1 MTRKLAILLMLMTLG
16 WGSVLGQSVE
26 SLRKDIERDRQELS
40 RIEGLLQKNTASKK
54 SSERE
59 LKLIRNTI
67 SGRRK
72 VIRKLDNQINA
83 LVVSVERKQQQLSQ
97 GQKRLESLR
106 REYAGYIYE
115 GYKSSLR
122 GDALT
127 FLLSARDFND
137 ANRRLGYMRRA
148 AEARRQT
155 AAEIDSIST
164 VLAVQIEELGARKQE
179 LSDTRS
185 SRQKELKTLRSDEST
200 QQKKVAQLTST
211 EKNLKSKANAARK
224 KIEQAQRKI
233 NSLIA
238 DETKK
243 KSGRTQAQID
253 ADVILSGQFGQ
264 NKGKMPYPVRGG
276 VIIDH
281 FGRQNHHLYSNMVIN
296 NGGINIAGQA
306 GDPVKCVFDG
316 EVRTILSLANLGQN
330 TAVLVRHGDYF
341 TVYQNI
347 VNVSVKVG
355 DKVTINQTIGTLPT
369 VGTEDDHYLH
379 FEIWQNNQ
387 KLNPEYWLNR

>member
-1 MTRKLAILLMLMTLG
+1 MTRKLIILLGLVVG
-16 WGSVLGQSVE
+16 WVSLHGQSIE
-26 SLRKDIERDRQELS
+26 SLRKDIERDRKELNK
-40 RIEGLLQKNTASKK
+40 IEQLLKANTASKQ

-72 VIRKLDNQINA
+72 VIRKLDSQISS
-83 LVVSVERKQQQLSQ
+83 LVVSVERKQQELDH
-97 GQKRLESLR
+97 GQKELERLR

-122 GDALT
+122 GDAFT
-127 FLLSARDFND
+127 FLFSSKDFND
-137 ANRRLGYMRRA
+137 ANRRLAYMRHA
-148 AEARRQT
+148 AAARRQT
-155 AAEIDSIST
+155 AAEIDSIAK
-164 VLAVQIEELGARKQE
+164 VLTVQIEELDARKQE
-179 LSDTRS
+179 LSETRD
-185 SRQKELKTLRSDEST
+185 SRQKELKTLRSDEDS
-200 QQKKVAQLTST
+200 QKKKVAQFSST
-211 EKNLKSKANAARK
+211 EKNLKSKATAARK
-224 KIEQAQRKI
+224 KIEQAQKKI
-233 NSLIA
+233 NALIA
-238 DETKK
+238 AETKK

-281 FGRQNHHLYSNMVIN
+281 FGRQNHHLYSNMIID
-296 NGGINIAGQA
+296 NGGVNIGGKA

-316 EVRTILSLANLGQN
+316 EVRTILSLTNLGQN

-355 DKVTINQTIGTLPT
+355 DKVSINQTIGTLPT
-369 VGTEDDHYLH
+369 TTNQDDHYLH
-379 FEIWQNNQ
+379 FEVWQNNQ

>member
-1 MTRKLAILLMLMTLG
+1 MTRKLIILLGLVVG
-16 WGSVLGQSVE
+16 WVSLHGQSIE
-26 SLRKDIERDRQELS
+26 SLRKDIERDRKELNK
-40 RIEGLLQKNTASKK
+40 IEQLLKANTASKQ

-67 SGRRK
+67 SGRRN
-72 VIRKLDNQINA
+72 VIRKLDSQISS
-83 LVVSVERKQQQLSQ
+83 LVVSVERKQQELDR
-97 GQKRLESLR
+97 GQKELERLR

-122 GDALT
+122 GDAFT
-127 FLLSARDFND
+127 FLFSSKDFND
-137 ANRRLGYMRRA
+137 ANRRLAYMRHA
-148 AEARRQT
+148 AAARRQT
-155 AAEIDSIST
+155 AAEIDSIAK
-164 VLAVQIEELGARKQE
+164 VLTSQIDELDARKQE
-179 LSDTRS
+179 LSETRD
-185 SRQKELKTLRSDEST
+185 SRQKELKTLRSSEDT
-200 QQKKVAQLTST
+200 QKKKVAQLSST
-211 EKNLKSKANAARK
+211 EKNLKSKATAARK
-224 KIEQAQRKI
+224 KIEQAQKKI
-233 NSLIA
+233 NALIA
-238 DETKK
+238 AETKK

-281 FGRQNHHLYSNMVIN
+281 FGRQNHHLYSNMIID
-296 NGGINIAGQA
+296 NGGVNIAGKA

-316 EVRTILSLANLGQN
+316 EVRTILSLTNLGQN

-369 VGTEDDHYLH
+369 TTNQDDHYLH
-379 FEIWQNNQ
+379 FEVWQNNQ

>member
-1 MTRKLAILLMLMTLG
+1 MTRKLIILLGLVVG
-16 WGSVLGQSVE
+16 WVSLHGQSIE
-26 SLRKDIERDRQELS
+26 SLRKDIERDRKELNK
-40 RIEGLLQKNTASKK
+40 IEQLLKANTASKQ

-72 VIRKLDNQINA
+72 VIRKLDSQIGS
-83 LVVSVERKQQQLSQ
+83 LVVSVERKQQELDR
-97 GQKRLESLR
+97 GQKELERLR

-122 GDALT
+122 GDAFT
-127 FLLSARDFND
+127 FLFSSKDFND
-137 ANRRLGYMRRA
+137 ANRRLAYMRHA
-148 AEARRQT
+148 AAARRQT
-155 AAEIDSIST
+155 AAEIDSIAK
-164 VLAVQIEELGARKQE
+164 VLTVQIEELDARKQE
-179 LSDTRS
+179 LSETRD
-185 SRQKELKTLRSDEST
+185 SRQKELKTLRSDEDT
-200 QQKKVAQLTST
+200 HKKKVAQLSST
-211 EKNLKSKANAARK
+211 EKNLKSKATAARK
-224 KIEQAQRKI
+224 KIEQAQKKI
-233 NSLIA
+233 NALIA
-238 DETKK
+238 AETKK

-281 FGRQNHHLYSNMVIN
+281 FGRQNHHLYSNMVID
-296 NGGINIAGQA
+296 NGGVNIGGKA

-316 EVRTILSLANLGQN
+316 EVRTILSLTNLGQN

-355 DKVTINQTIGTLPT
+355 DKVSINQTIGTLPT
-369 VGTEDDHYLH
+369 TTNQDDHYLH
-379 FEIWQNNQ
+379 FEVWQNNQ
-387 KLNPEYWLNR
+387 KLNPEHWLNR

>member
-1 MTRKLAILLMLMTLG
+1 MTRKLIILLSLLTLG
-16 WGSVLGQSVE
+16 WGSLRGQSIE
-26 SLRKDIERDRQELS
+26 SLRKDIERDRQELT
-40 RIEGLLQKNTASKK
+40 RIEGLLKTNTASKK

-72 VIRKLDNQINA
+72 VIRKLDSQINS
-83 LVVSVERKQQQLSQ
+83 LVVSVERKQQQLER
-97 GQKRLESLR
+97 GQRQLERLR

-122 GDALT
+122 GDAFT
-127 FLLSARDFND
+127 FLFSSRDFND
-137 ANRRLGYMRRA
+137 ANRRLAYMRHA
-148 AEARRQT
+148 AAARRQK
-155 AAEIDSIST
+155 AAEIDSLSKSLT
-164 VLAVQIEELGARKQE
+164 AQIEELDTRKQE
-179 LSDTRS
+179 LSETRS

-200 QQKKVAQLTST
+200 QQKKVAQLTSK
-211 EKNLKSKANAARK
+211 EKNLKSKANAARR

-233 NSLIA
+233 NALIA
-238 DETKK
+238 AETKK

-281 FGRQNHHLYSNMVIN
+281 FGRQNHHLYSNMVID
-296 NGGINIAGQA
+296 NGGVNIAGKA
-306 GDPVKCVFDG
+306 GDAVKCVFDG
-316 EVRTILSLANLGQN
+316 EVRTILSLTNLGQN

-355 DKVTINQTIGTLPT
+355 DKVSINQTIGTLPT
-369 VGTEDDHYLH
+369 SGSEDDHYLH
-379 FEIWQNNQ
+379 FEVWQNNQ

>member
-1 MTRKLAILLMLMTLG
+1 MTRKLIILLGLVVG
-16 WGSVLGQSVE
+16 WVSLHGQSIE
-26 SLRKDIERDRQELS
+26 SLRKDIERDRKELNK
-40 RIEGLLQKNTASKK
+40 IEQLLKANTASKQ

-72 VIRKLDNQINA
+72 VIRKLDSQISS
-83 LVVSVERKQQQLSQ
+83 LVVSVERKQQELDH
-97 GQKRLESLR
+97 GQKELERLR

-122 GDALT
+122 GDAFT
-127 FLLSARDFND
+127 FLFSSKDFND
-137 ANRRLGYMRRA
+137 ANRRLAYMRHA
-148 AEARRQT
+148 AAARRQT
-155 AAEIDSIST
+155 AAEIDSIAK
-164 VLAVQIEELGARKQE
+164 VLTVQIEELDARKQE
-179 LSDTRS
+179 LSETRD
-185 SRQKELKTLRSDEST
+185 SRQKELKTLRSDEDS
-200 QQKKVAQLTST
+200 QKKKVAQLSST
-211 EKNLKSKANAARK
+211 EKNLKSKATAARK
-224 KIEQAQRKI
+224 KIEQAQKKI
-233 NSLIA
+233 NALIA
-238 DETKK
+238 AETKK

-281 FGRQNHHLYSNMVIN
+281 FGRQNHHLYSNMIID
-296 NGGINIAGQA
+296 NGGVNIGGKA

-316 EVRTILSLANLGQN
+316 EVRTILSLTNLGQN

-369 VGTEDDHYLH
+369 TTNQDDHYLH
-379 FEIWQNNQ
+379 FEVWQNNQ

>member
-1 MTRKLAILLMLMTLG
+1 MTRKLIILLGLVVG
-16 WGSVLGQSVE
+16 WVSLHGQSIE
-26 SLRKDIERDRQELS
+26 SLRKDIERDRKELNK
-40 RIEGLLQKNTASKK
+40 IEQLLKANTASKQ

-72 VIRKLDNQINA
+72 VIRKLDSQISS
-83 LVVSVERKQQQLSQ
+83 LVVSVERKQQELDH
-97 GQKRLESLR
+97 GQKELERLR

-122 GDALT
+122 GDAFT
-127 FLLSARDFND
+127 FLFSSKDFND
-137 ANRRLGYMRRA
+137 ANRRLAYMRHA
-148 AEARRQT
+148 AAARRQT
-155 AAEIDSIST
+155 AAEIDSIAK
-164 VLAVQIEELGARKQE
+164 VLTVQIEELDARKQE
-179 LSDTRS
+179 LSETRD
-185 SRQKELKTLRSDEST
+185 SRQKELKTLRSDEDS
-200 QQKKVAQLTST
+200 QKKKVAQFSST
-211 EKNLKSKANAARK
+211 EKNLKSKATAARK

-233 NSLIA
+233 NALIA
-238 DETKK
+238 AETKK

-281 FGRQNHHLYSNMVIN
+281 FGRQNHHLYSNMIID
-296 NGGINIAGQA
+296 NGGVNIGGKA

-316 EVRTILSLANLGQN
+316 EVRTILSLTNLGQN

-369 VGTEDDHYLH
+369 TTNQDDHYLH
-379 FEIWQNNQ
+379 FEVWQNNQ

>member
-1 MTRKLAILLMLMTLG
+1 MTRKLIILLGLVVG
-16 WGSVLGQSVE
+16 WVSLHGQSIE
-26 SLRKDIERDRQELS
+26 SLRKDIERDRKELNK
-40 RIEGLLQKNTASKK
+40 IEQLLKANTASKQ

-72 VIRKLDNQINA
+72 VIRKLDSQISS
-83 LVVSVERKQQQLSQ
+83 LVVSVERKQQELDH
-97 GQKRLESLR
+97 GQKELERLR

-122 GDALT
+122 GDAFT
-127 FLLSARDFND
+127 FLFSSKDFND
-137 ANRRLGYMRRA
+137 ANRRLAYMRHA
-148 AEARRQT
+148 AAARRQT
-155 AAEIDSIST
+155 AAEIDSIAK
-164 VLAVQIEELGARKQE
+164 VLTVQIEELDARKQE
-179 LSDTRS
+179 LSETRD
-185 SRQKELKTLRSDEST
+185 SRQKELKTLRSDEDS
-200 QQKKVAQLTST
+200 QKKKVAQYSST
-211 EKNLKSKANAARK
+211 EKNLKSKATAARK
-224 KIEQAQRKI
+224 KIEQAQKKI
-233 NSLIA
+233 NALIA
-238 DETKK
+238 AETKK

-281 FGRQNHHLYSNMVIN
+281 FGRQNHHLYSNMIID
-296 NGGINIAGQA
+296 NGGVNIGGKA

-316 EVRTILSLANLGQN
+316 EVRTILSLTNLGQN

-369 VGTEDDHYLH
+369 TTNQDDHYLH
-379 FEIWQNNQ
+379 FEVWQNNQ

>member
-1 MTRKLAILLMLMTLG
+1 MTRKLIILLGLVVG
-16 WGSVLGQSVE
+16 WVSLHGQSIE
-26 SLRKDIERDRQELS
+26 SLRKDIECDRKELNK
-40 RIEGLLQKNTASKK
+40 IEQLLKANTASKK

-67 SGRRK
+67 SGRRN
-72 VIRKLDNQINA
+72 VIRKLDSQISS
-83 LVVSVERKQQQLSQ
+83 LVVSVERKQQELDR
-97 GQKRLESLR
+97 GQKELERLR

-122 GDALT
+122 GDAFT
-127 FLLSARDFND
+127 FLFSSKDFND
-137 ANRRLGYMRRA
+137 ANRRLAYMRHA
-148 AEARRQT
+148 AAARRQT
-155 AAEIDSIST
+155 AAEIDSIAK
-164 VLAVQIEELGARKQE
+164 VLTSQIDELDARKQE
-179 LSDTRS
+179 LSETRD
-185 SRQKELKTLRSDEST
+185 SRQKELKTLRNSEDT
-200 QQKKVAQLTST
+200 QKKKVAQFSST
-211 EKNLKSKANAARK
+211 EKNLKSKATAARK
-224 KIEQAQRKI
+224 KIEQAQKKI
-233 NSLIA
+233 NALIA
-238 DETKK
+238 AETKK

-281 FGRQNHHLYSNMVIN
+281 FGRQNHHLYSNMIID
-296 NGGINIAGQA
+296 NGGVNIAGKA

-316 EVRTILSLANLGQN
+316 EVRTILSLTNLGQN

-369 VGTEDDHYLH
+369 TTNQDDHYLH
-379 FEIWQNNQ
+379 FEVWQNNQ

>member
-1 MTRKLAILLMLMTLG
+1 MTRKLIILLGLVVG
-16 WGSVLGQSVE
+16 WVSLHGQSIE
-26 SLRKDIERDRQELS
+26 SLRKDIERDRKELNK
-40 RIEGLLQKNTASKK
+40 IEQLLKANTASKQ

-67 SGRRK
+67 TGRRN
-72 VIRKLDNQINA
+72 VIRKLDSQIGS
-83 LVVSVERKQQQLSQ
+83 LVVSVERKQQELDR
-97 GQKRLESLR
+97 GQKELERLR

-122 GDALT
+122 GDAFT
-127 FLLSARDFND
+127 FLFSSKDFND
-137 ANRRLGYMRRA
+137 ANRRLAYMRHA
-148 AEARRQT
+148 AAARRQT
-155 AAEIDSIST
+155 AAKIDSIAK
-164 VLAVQIEELGARKQE
+164 VLTSQIEELDARKQE
-179 LSDTRS
+179 LAETRD
-185 SRQKELKTLRSDEST
+185 SRQKELKTLRNSEDT
-200 QQKKVAQLTST
+200 QKKKVAQLSST

-224 KIEQAQRKI
+224 KIEQAQKKI
-233 NSLIA
+233 NALIA
-238 DETKK
+238 AETKK

-281 FGRQNHHLYSNMVIN
+281 FGRQNHHLYSNMIID
-296 NGGINIAGQA
+296 NGGVNIGGKA

-316 EVRTILSLANLGQN
+316 EVRTILSLTNLGQN

-355 DKVTINQTIGTLPT
+355 DKVSINQTIGTLPT
-369 VGTEDDHYLH
+369 TTNQDDHYLH
-379 FEIWQNNQ
+379 FEVWQNNQ
-387 KLNPEYWLNR
+387 KLNPEHWLNR

>member
-1 MTRKLAILLMLMTLG
+1 MTRKLIILLGLVVG
-16 WGSVLGQSVE
+16 WVSLHGQSIE
-26 SLRKDIERDRQELS
+26 SLRKDIERDRKELNK
-40 RIEGLLQKNTASKK
+40 IEQLLKANTASKQ

-72 VIRKLDNQINA
+72 VIRKLDSQISS
-83 LVVSVERKQQQLSQ
+83 LVVSVERKQQELDH
-97 GQKRLESLR
+97 GQKELERLR

-122 GDALT
+122 GDAFT
-127 FLLSARDFND
+127 FLFSSKDFNE
-137 ANRRLGYMRRA
+137 ANRRLAYMRHA
-148 AEARRQT
+148 AAARRQT
-155 AAEIDSIST
+155 AAEIDSIAK
-164 VLAVQIEELGARKQE
+164 VLTVQIEELDARKQE
-179 LSDTRS
+179 LSETRD
-185 SRQKELKTLRSDEST
+185 SRQKELKTLRSDEDS
-200 QQKKVAQLTST
+200 QKKKVAQFSST
-211 EKNLKSKANAARK
+211 EKNLKSKATAARK

-233 NSLIA
+233 NALIA
-238 DETKK
+238 AETKK

-281 FGRQNHHLYSNMVIN
+281 FGRQNHHLYSNMIID
-296 NGGINIAGQA
+296 NGGVNIGGKA

-316 EVRTILSLANLGQN
+316 EVRTILSLTNLGQN

-369 VGTEDDHYLH
+369 TTNQDDHYLH
-379 FEIWQNNQ
+379 FEVWQNNQ

>member
-1 MTRKLAILLMLMTLG
+1 MTRKLIILLGLVVG
-16 WGSVLGQSVE
+16 WVSLHGQSIE
-26 SLRKDIERDRQELS
+26 SLRKDIERDRKELNK
-40 RIEGLLQKNTASKK
+40 IEQLLKANTASKQ

-67 SGRRK
+67 TGRRN
-72 VIRKLDNQINA
+72 VIRKLDSQIGS
-83 LVVSVERKQQQLSQ
+83 LVVSVERKQQELDR
-97 GQKRLESLR
+97 GQKELERLR

-122 GDALT
+122 GDAFT
-127 FLLSARDFND
+127 FLFSSKDFND
-137 ANRRLGYMRRA
+137 ANRRLAYMRHA
-148 AEARRQT
+148 AAARRQT
-155 AAEIDSIST
+155 AAEIDSIAK
-164 VLAVQIEELGARKQE
+164 VLTSQIEELDARKQE
-179 LSDTRS
+179 LAETRD
-185 SRQKELKTLRSDEST
+185 SRQKELKTLRNSEDT
-200 QQKKVAQLTST
+200 QKKKVAQLSST
-211 EKNLKSKANAARK
+211 EKNLKSKATAARK
-224 KIEQAQRKI
+224 KIEQAQKKI

-238 DETKK
+238 AETKK

-281 FGRQNHHLYSNMVIN
+281 FGRQNHHLYSNMIID
-296 NGGINIAGQA
+296 NGGVNIGGKA

-316 EVRTILSLANLGQN
+316 EVRTILSLTNLGQN

-355 DKVTINQTIGTLPT
+355 DKVSINQTIGTLPT
-369 VGTEDDHYLH
+369 TTNQDDHYLH
-379 FEIWQNNQ
+379 FEVWQNNQ
-387 KLNPEYWLNR
+387 KLNPEHWLNR

>member
-1 MTRKLAILLMLMTLG
+1 MTRKLIILLGLVVG
-16 WGSVLGQSVE
+16 WVSLYGQSIE
-26 SLRKDIERDRQELS
+26 SLRKDIERDRKELNK
-40 RIEGLLQKNTASKK
+40 IEQLLKANTASKQ

-67 SGRRK
+67 SGRRN
-72 VIRKLDNQINA
+72 VIRKLDSQISS
-83 LVVSVERKQQQLSQ
+83 LVVSVERKQQELDR
-97 GQKRLESLR
+97 GQKELERLR

-122 GDALT
+122 GDAFT
-127 FLLSARDFND
+127 FLFSSKDFND
-137 ANRRLGYMRRA
+137 ANRRLAYMRHA
-148 AEARRQT
+148 AAARRQT
-155 AAEIDSIST
+155 AAEIDSIAN
-164 VLAVQIEELGARKQE
+164 VLTSQIDELDARKQE
-179 LSDTRS
+179 LSETRD
-185 SRQKELKTLRSDEST
+185 SRQKELKTLRSSEDT
-200 QQKKVAQLTST
+200 QKKKVAQLSST
-211 EKNLKSKANAARK
+211 EKNLKSKATAARK
-224 KIEQAQRKI
+224 KIEQAQKKI
-233 NSLIA
+233 NALIA
-238 DETKK
+238 AETKK

-281 FGRQNHHLYSNMVIN
+281 FGRQNHHLYSNMIID
-296 NGGINIAGQA
+296 NGGVNIAGKA

-316 EVRTILSLANLGQN
+316 EVRTILSLTNLGQN

-369 VGTEDDHYLH
+369 TTNQDDHYLH
-379 FEIWQNNQ
+379 FEVWQNNQ

>member
-1 MTRKLAILLMLMTLG
+1 MG
-16 WGSVLGQSVE
+16 WVSLHGQSIE
-26 SLRKDIERDRQELS
+26 SLRKDIERDRKELNK
-40 RIEGLLQKNTASKK
+40 IEQLLKANTASKQ

-67 SGRRK
+67 TGRRN
-72 VIRKLDNQINA
+72 VIRKLDSQIGS
-83 LVVSVERKQQQLSQ
+83 LVVSVERKQQELDR
-97 GQKRLESLR
+97 GQKELERLR

-122 GDALT
+122 GDAFT
-127 FLLSARDFND
+127 FLFSSKDFND
-137 ANRRLGYMRRA
+137 ANRRLAYMRHA
-148 AEARRQT
+148 AAARRQT
-155 AAEIDSIST
+155 AAEIDSIAK
-164 VLAVQIEELGARKQE
+164 VLTSQIEELDARKQE
-179 LSDTRS
+179 LAETRD
-185 SRQKELKTLRSDEST
+185 SRQKELKTLRNSEDT
-200 QQKKVAQLTST
+200 QKKKVAQLSST
-211 EKNLKSKANAARK
+211 EKNLKSKATAARK
-224 KIEQAQRKI
+224 KIEQAQKKI
-233 NSLIA
+233 NALIA
-238 DETKK
+238 AETKK

-281 FGRQNHHLYSNMVIN
+281 FGRQNHHLYSNMIID
-296 NGGINIAGQA
+296 NGGVNIGGKA

-316 EVRTILSLANLGQN
+316 EVRTILSLTNLGQN

-355 DKVTINQTIGTLPT
+355 DKVSINQTIGTLPT
-369 VGTEDDHYLH
+369 TTNQDDHYLH
-379 FEIWQNNQ
+379 FEVWQNNQ
-387 KLNPEYWLNR
+387 KLNPEHWLNR

>member
-1 MTRKLAILLMLMTLG
+1 MTRKLIILLGLVVG
-16 WGSVLGQSVE
+16 WVSLHGQSIE
-26 SLRKDIERDRQELS
+26 SLRKDIERDRKELNK
-40 RIEGLLQKNTASKK
+40 IEQLLKANTASKQ

-67 SGRRK
+67 TGRRN
-72 VIRKLDNQINA
+72 VIRKLDSQIGS
-83 LVVSVERKQQQLSQ
+83 LVVSVERKQQELDR
-97 GQKRLESLR
+97 GQKELERLR

-122 GDALT
+122 GDAFT
-127 FLLSARDFND
+127 FLFSSKDFND
-137 ANRRLGYMRRA
+137 ANRRLAYMRHA
-148 AEARRQT
+148 AAARRQT
-155 AAEIDSIST
+155 AAEIDSIAK
-164 VLAVQIEELGARKQE
+164 VLTSQIEELDARKQE
-179 LSDTRS
+179 LAETRD
-185 SRQKELKTLRSDEST
+185 SRQKELKTLRNSEDT
-200 QQKKVAQLTST
+200 QKKKVAELSST
-211 EKNLKSKANAARK
+211 EKNLKSKATAARK
-224 KIEQAQRKI
+224 KIEQAQKKI
-233 NSLIA
+233 NALIA
-238 DETKK
+238 AETKK

-281 FGRQNHHLYSNMVIN
+281 FGRQNHHLYSNMIID
-296 NGGINIAGQA
+296 NGGVNIGGKA

-316 EVRTILSLANLGQN
+316 EVRTILSLTNLGQN

-355 DKVTINQTIGTLPT
+355 DKVSINQTIGTLPT
-369 VGTEDDHYLH
+369 TTNQDDHYLH
-379 FEIWQNNQ
+379 FEVWQNNQ
-387 KLNPEYWLNR
+387 KLNPEHWLNR

>member
-1 MTRKLAILLMLMTLG
+1 MTRKLIILLGLVVG
-16 WGSVLGQSVE
+16 WVSLHGQSIE
-26 SLRKDIERDRQELS
+26 SLRKDIERDRKELNK
-40 RIEGLLQKNTASKK
+40 IEQLLKANTASKQ

-67 SGRRK
+67 SGRRN
-72 VIRKLDNQINA
+72 VIRKLDSQISS
-83 LVVSVERKQQQLSQ
+83 LVVSVERKQQELDR
-97 GQKRLESLR
+97 GQKELERLR

-122 GDALT
+122 GDAFT
-127 FLLSARDFND
+127 FLFSSKDFND
-137 ANRRLGYMRRA
+137 ANRRLAYMRHA
-148 AEARRQT
+148 AAARRQT
-155 AAEIDSIST
+155 AAEIDSIAK
-164 VLAVQIEELGARKQE
+164 VLTSQIEELDARKQE
-179 LSDTRS
+179 LSETRD
-185 SRQKELKTLRSDEST
+185 SRQKELKTLRNSEDT
-200 QQKKVAQLTST
+200 QKKKVAQFSST
-211 EKNLKSKANAARK
+211 EKNLKSKATAARK
-224 KIEQAQRKI
+224 KIEQAQKKI
-233 NSLIA
+233 NALIA
-238 DETKK
+238 AETKK

-281 FGRQNHHLYSNMVIN
+281 FGRQNHHLYSNMIID
-296 NGGINIAGQA
+296 NGGVNIAGKA

-316 EVRTILSLANLGQN
+316 EVHTILSLTNLGQN

-369 VGTEDDHYLH
+369 TTNQDDHYLH
-379 FEIWQNNQ
+379 FEVWQNNQ

>member
-1 MTRKLAILLMLMTLG
+1 
-16 WGSVLGQSVE
+16 
-26 SLRKDIERDRQELS
+26 
-40 RIEGLLQKNTASKK
+40 
-54 SSERE
+54 
-59 LKLIRNTI
+59 
-67 SGRRK
+67 
-72 VIRKLDNQINA
+72 
-83 LVVSVERKQQQLSQ
+83 VVSVERKQQELDRR
-97 GQKRLESLR
+97 QKELERLR

-122 GDALT
+122 GDAFT
-127 FLLSARDFND
+127 FLFSSKDFND
-137 ANRRLGYMRRA
+137 ANRRLAYMRHA
-148 AEARRQT
+148 AAARRQT
-155 AAEIDSIST
+155 AAEIDSIAK
-164 VLAVQIEELGARKQE
+164 VLTSQIEELDARKQE
-179 LSDTRS
+179 LSKTRD
-185 SRQKELKTLRSDEST
+185 SRQKELKTLRSSEDT
-200 QQKKVAQLTST
+200 QKKKVAQFSST
-211 EKNLKSKANAARK
+211 EKNLKSKATAARK
-224 KIEQAQRKI
+224 KIEQAQKKI
-233 NSLIA
+233 NALIA
-238 DETKK
+238 AETKK

-281 FGRQNHHLYSNMVIN
+281 FGRQNHHLYSNMIID
-296 NGGINIAGQA
+296 NGGVNIAGKA

-316 EVRTILSLANLGQN
+316 EVRTVLSLTNLGQN

-369 VGTEDDHYLH
+369 TTNQDDHYLH
-379 FEIWQNNQ
+379 FEVWQNNQ

>member
-1 MTRKLAILLMLMTLG
+1 MTRKLIILLGLVVG
-16 WGSVLGQSVE
+16 WVSLHGQSIE
-26 SLRKDIERDRQELS
+26 SLRKDIERDRKELNK
-40 RIEGLLQKNTASKK
+40 IEQLLKANTASKQ

-67 SGRRK
+67 SGRRN
-72 VIRKLDNQINA
+72 VIRKLDSQISS
-83 LVVSVERKQQQLSQ
+83 LVVSVERKQQELDR
-97 GQKRLESLR
+97 GQKELERLR

-122 GDALT
+122 GDAFT
-127 FLLSARDFND
+127 FLFSSKDFND
-137 ANRRLGYMRRA
+137 ANRRLAYMRHA
-148 AEARRQT
+148 AAARRQT
-155 AAEIDSIST
+155 AAEIDSIAK
-164 VLAVQIEELGARKQE
+164 VLTSQIDELDARKQE
-179 LSDTRS
+179 LSETRD
-185 SRQKELKTLRSDEST
+185 SRQKELKTLRSSEDT
-200 QQKKVAQLTST
+200 QKKKVAQLSST
-211 EKNLKSKANAARK
+211 EKNLKSKATAARR
-224 KIEQAQRKI
+224 KIEQAQKKI
-233 NSLIA
+233 NALIA
-238 DETKK
+238 AETKK

-281 FGRQNHHLYSNMVIN
+281 FGRQNHHLYSNMIID
-296 NGGINIAGQA
+296 NGGVNIAGKA

-316 EVRTILSLANLGQN
+316 EVRTILSLTNLGQN

-369 VGTEDDHYLH
+369 TTNQDDHYLH
-379 FEIWQNNQ
+379 FEVWQNNQ

>member
-1 MTRKLAILLMLMTLG
+1 MTRKLIILLGLVVG
-16 WGSVLGQSVE
+16 WVSLHGQSIE
-26 SLRKDIERDRQELS
+26 SLRKDIERDRKELNK
-40 RIEGLLQKNTASKK
+40 IEQLLKANTASKQ

-72 VIRKLDNQINA
+72 VIRKLDSQISS
-83 LVVSVERKQQQLSQ
+83 LVVSVERKQQELDH
-97 GQKRLESLR
+97 GQKELERLR

-122 GDALT
+122 GDAFT
-127 FLLSARDFND
+127 FLFSSKDFND
-137 ANRRLGYMRRA
+137 ANRRLAYMRHA
-148 AEARRQT
+148 AAARRQT
-155 AAEIDSIST
+155 AAEIDSIAK
-164 VLAVQIEELGARKQE
+164 VLTVQIEELDARKQE
-179 LSDTRS
+179 LSETRD
-185 SRQKELKTLRSDEST
+185 SRQKELKTLRSDEDS
-200 QQKKVAQLTST
+200 QKKKVAQFSST
-211 EKNLKSKANAARK
+211 EKNLKSKATAARK
-224 KIEQAQRKI
+224 KIEQAQKKI
-233 NSLIA
+233 NALIA
-238 DETKK
+238 AETKK

-281 FGRQNHHLYSNMVIN
+281 FGRQNHHLYSNMIID
-296 NGGINIAGQA
+296 NGGVNIGGKA

-316 EVRTILSLANLGQN
+316 EVRTILSLTNLGQN

-369 VGTEDDHYLH
+369 TTNQDDHYLH
-379 FEIWQNNQ
+379 FEVWQNNQ

>member
-1 MTRKLAILLMLMTLG
+1 MTRKLIILLGLVVG
-16 WGSVLGQSVE
+16 WVSLHGQSIE
-26 SLRKDIERDRQELS
+26 SLRKDIERDRKELNK
-40 RIEGLLQKNTASKK
+40 IEQLLKANTASKQ

-67 SGRRK
+67 TGRRN
-72 VIRKLDNQINA
+72 VIRKLDSQIGS
-83 LVVSVERKQQQLSQ
+83 LVVSVERKQQELDR
-97 GQKRLESLR
+97 GQKELERLR

-122 GDALT
+122 GDAFT
-127 FLLSARDFND
+127 FLFSSKDFND
-137 ANRRLGYMRRA
+137 ANRRLAYMRHA
-148 AEARRQT
+148 AAARRQT
-155 AAEIDSIST
+155 AAEIDSIAK
-164 VLAVQIEELGARKQE
+164 VLTSQIEELDARKQE
-179 LSDTRS
+179 LAETRD
-185 SRQKELKTLRSDEST
+185 SRQKELKTLRNSEDT
-200 QQKKVAQLTST
+200 QKKKVAQLSST

-224 KIEQAQRKI
+224 KIEQAQKKI
-233 NSLIA
+233 NALIA
-238 DETKK
+238 AETKK

-281 FGRQNHHLYSNMVIN
+281 FGRQNHHLYSNMIID
-296 NGGINIAGQA
+296 NGGVNIGGKA

-316 EVRTILSLANLGQN
+316 EVRTILSLTNLGQN

-355 DKVTINQTIGTLPT
+355 DKVSINQTIGTLPT
-369 VGTEDDHYLH
+369 TTNQDDHYLH
-379 FEIWQNNQ
+379 FEVWQNNQ
-387 KLNPEYWLNR
+387 KLNPEHWLNR

>member
-1 MTRKLAILLMLMTLG
+1 MTRKLIILLGLVVG
-16 WGSVLGQSVE
+16 WVSLHGQSIE
-26 SLRKDIERDRQELS
+26 SLRKDIERDRKELNK
-40 RIEGLLQKNTASKK
+40 IEQLLKANTASKQ

-67 SGRRK
+67 SGRRN
-72 VIRKLDNQINA
+72 VIRKLDSQISS
-83 LVVSVERKQQQLSQ
+83 LVVSVERKQQELDR
-97 GQKRLESLR
+97 GQKELERLR

-122 GDALT
+122 GDAFT
-127 FLLSARDFND
+127 FLFSSKDFND
-137 ANRRLGYMRRA
+137 ANRRLAYMRHA
-148 AEARRQT
+148 AAARRQT
-155 AAEIDSIST
+155 AAEIDSIAK
-164 VLAVQIEELGARKQE
+164 VLTSQIDELDARKQK
-179 LSDTRS
+179 LSETRD
-185 SRQKELKTLRSDEST
+185 SRQKELKTLRSSEDT
-200 QQKKVAQLTST
+200 QKKKVAQLSST
-211 EKNLKSKANAARK
+211 EKNLKSKATAARK
-224 KIEQAQRKI
+224 KIEQARKKI
-233 NSLIA
+233 NALIA
-238 DETKK
+238 AETKK

-281 FGRQNHHLYSNMVIN
+281 FGRQNHHLYSNMIID
-296 NGGINIAGQA
+296 NGGVNIGGKA

-316 EVRTILSLANLGQN
+316 EVRTILSLTNLGQN

-355 DKVTINQTIGTLPT
+355 DKVTINHTIGTLPT
-369 VGTEDDHYLH
+369 TTNQDDHYLH
-379 FEIWQNNQ
+379 FEVWQNNQ

>member
-1 MTRKLAILLMLMTLG
+1 MTRKLIILLGLVVG
-16 WGSVLGQSVE
+16 WVSLHGQSIE
-26 SLRKDIERDRQELS
+26 SLRKDIERDRKELNK
-40 RIEGLLQKNTASKK
+40 IEQLLKANTASKQ

-72 VIRKLDNQINA
+72 VIRKLDSQISS
-83 LVVSVERKQQQLSQ
+83 LVVSVERKQQELDH
-97 GQKRLESLR
+97 GQKELERLR

-122 GDALT
+122 GDAFT
-127 FLLSARDFND
+127 FLFSSKDFND
-137 ANRRLGYMRRA
+137 ANRRLAYMRHA
-148 AEARRQT
+148 AAARRQT
-155 AAEIDSIST
+155 AAEIDSIAK
-164 VLAVQIEELGARKQE
+164 VLTVQIEELDARKQE
-179 LSDTRS
+179 LSETRD
-185 SRQKELKTLRSDEST
+185 SRQKELKTLRSDEDS
-200 QQKKVAQLTST
+200 QKKKVAQFSST
-211 EKNLKSKANAARK
+211 EKNLKSKATAARK

-238 DETKK
+238 AETKK

-281 FGRQNHHLYSNMVIN
+281 FGRQNHHLYSNMIID
-296 NGGINIAGQA
+296 NGGVNIGGKA

-316 EVRTILSLANLGQN
+316 EVRTILSLTNLGQN

-369 VGTEDDHYLH
+369 TTNQDDHYLH
-379 FEIWQNNQ
+379 FEVWQNNQ

>member
-1 MTRKLAILLMLMTLG
+1 MTRKLIILLGLVVG
-16 WGSVLGQSVE
+16 WVSLHGQSIE
-26 SLRKDIERDRQELS
+26 SLRKDIERDRKELNK
-40 RIEGLLQKNTASKK
+40 IEQLLKANTASKQ

-67 SGRRK
+67 TGRRN
-72 VIRKLDNQINA
+72 VIRKLDSQIGS
-83 LVVSVERKQQQLSQ
+83 LVVSVERKQQELDR
-97 GQKRLESLR
+97 GQKELERLR

-122 GDALT
+122 GDAFT
-127 FLLSARDFND
+127 FLFSSKDFND
-137 ANRRLGYMRRA
+137 ANRRLAYMRHA
-148 AEARRQT
+148 AAARRQT
-155 AAEIDSIST
+155 AAEIDSIAK
-164 VLAVQIEELGARKQE
+164 VLTSQIEELDARKQE
-179 LSDTRS
+179 LSETRD
-185 SRQKELKTLRSDEST
+185 SRQKELKTLRNSEDT
-200 QQKKVAQLTST
+200 QKKKVAELSST
-211 EKNLKSKANAARK
+211 EKNLKSKATAARK
-224 KIEQAQRKI
+224 KIEQAQKKI
-233 NSLIA
+233 NALIA
-238 DETKK
+238 AETKK

-281 FGRQNHHLYSNMVIN
+281 FGRQNHHLYSNMVID
-296 NGGINIAGQA
+296 NGGVNIGGKA

-316 EVRTILSLANLGQN
+316 EVRTILSLTNLGQN

-355 DKVTINQTIGTLPT
+355 DKVSINQTIGTLPT
-369 VGTEDDHYLH
+369 TTNQDDHYLH
-379 FEIWQNNQ
+379 FEVWQNNQ
-387 KLNPEYWLNR
+387 KLNPEHWLNR